1 MINQDIESDW
11 HRYERE
17 SQWQDAYYS
26 NRVELWLLGVE
37 LWLLGVE
44 SCDIQAERTA
54 RAAHDLIELEGD
66 SYQPK
71 PARDIRA
78 EKTRDYR
85 KRKPKAPKVN
95 PVFAV
100 RACVFLTLFG
110 GTP

>member
-1 MINQDIESDW
+1 MINREIESDW

-17 SQWQDAYYS
+17 AQWRDGYYS
-26 NRVELWLLGVE
+26 NRVELWLLGIE
-37 LWLLGVE
+37 SKLLGI
-44 SCDIQAERTA
+44 DIQAERTA
-54 RAAHDLIELEGD
+54 RAAHDMIELEGAA
-66 SYQPK
+66 YQPK

-85 KRKPKAPKVN
+85 KRRPKAPKVN